1 MPFKMRTPLSVI
13 GDRIEMKSES
23 KLQYIV
29 ELFCFVGEN
38 CIIEARNGGDYT
50 DRTGNLRSSIGYA
63 VLRDGKVVQRNC
75 VDKVKN
81 GDEGVSKGDKFLSSC
96 IKKAKRKKG
105 ITLIVTAGMN
115 YAEYVEAKGYN
126 VISSAE
132 LKSGTLIKRMLLQ
145 LGFTVK

>member
-13 GDRIEMKSES
+13 GDRIETKSES
-23 KLQYIV
+23 KLIAIV
-29 ELFCFVGEN
+29 NLFCFVGES
-38 CIIEARNGGDYT
+38 CIVEARNGGDYI

-96 IKKAKRKKG
+96 IKKAKRKK
-105 ITLIVTAGMN
+105 A
-115 YAEYVEAKGYN
+115 
-126 VISSAE
+126 SC
-132 LKSGTLIKRMLLQ
+132 LL
-145 LGFTVK
+145 